1 MARFVLFY
9 IDPFLFR
16 RASYRM
22 TRTSP
27 LSLWD
32 RHLFQEKIGNSFLLS
47 KFFVFLQRE
56 ERLVMDKTIIE
67 NIKKTLDASLPKQ
80 AMALLYGSQARGD
93 ARKES
98 DWDILIVLDKDKLT
112 PEDYDTI
119 TYPLTKLGWDLGAEI
134 NPIMYTKKEWEAS
147 RITPFY
153 HNVTEDAI
161 AL

>member
-1 MARFVLFY
+1 MPYLITEKKRCLLSKNQRPVTMIFFRF
-9 IDPFLFR
+9 
-16 RASYRM
+16 M
-22 TRTSP
+22 Q
-27 LSLWD
+27 
-32 RHLFQEKIGNSFLLS
+32 LFQEKIGNSFLLS
-47 KFFVFLQRE
+47 KFSVFLQRE

-80 AMALLYGSQARGD
+80 ATALLYGSQARGD